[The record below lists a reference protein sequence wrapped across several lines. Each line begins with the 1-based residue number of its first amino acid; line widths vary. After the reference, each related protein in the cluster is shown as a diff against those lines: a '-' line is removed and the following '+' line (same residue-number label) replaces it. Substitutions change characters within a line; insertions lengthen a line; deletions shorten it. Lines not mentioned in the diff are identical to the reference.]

1 MDAPDGIHAIYDEM
15 TLAKA
20 FNTPE
25 RIMAE
30 ARLQKHFRW
39 AAKQK
44 G

>member
-1 MDAPDGIHAIYDEM
+1 MDAPDGIHAICDEM

-20 FNTPE
+20 LDTPE
-25 RIMAE
+25 RIMAD
-30 ARLQKHFRW
+30 ARRQKHFRW

>member
-1 MDAPDGIHAIYDEM
+1 MDAPDGIHALCAEM

-20 FNTPE
+20 FDTPE
-25 RIMAE
+25 RIIADT
-30 ARLQKHFRW
+30 RLKKHFRW